1 MRKEPVMR
9 RASILVFLS
18 VALLAPGVSD
28 AAPKKAVPPP
38 ACAGRDI
45 FTAMKRS
52 DPDGY
57 AKIRA
62 AADATPNTRALL
74 WRIEGKG
81 QPASYL
87 FGTMHSTDE
96 RVNKRSSQVVE
107 AFNAAKIVALE
118 YLESESPLLKL
129 GELVA
134 AKGVYTEG
142 NGLKDLLT
150 PAELAV
156 LRKALGAEGIPAKT
170 VHLLRPW
177 FAGLALAL
185 PVCEKK
191 RSEAG
196 LLPLDK
202 RLEREAVA
210 QGKRVV
216 GLETAALQIDALVG
230 MPDAVQVKLLKGT
243 VATLHLRNDAL
254 EVLHRAYLGR
264 DLGTTLPF
272 TKRLM
277 ERAGHDPSP
286 IDTVESEIAVK
297 RNYGM
302 RDASLPLL
310 EQGGAFI
317 AVGALHLLGKE
328 GLVELLRAAGHTVT
342 PIE

>member
-1 MRKEPVMR
+1 MR
-9 RASILVFLS
+9 RASILTFLS
-18 VALLAPGVSD
+18 VALLAPNVSA

-45 FTAMKRS
+45 FTEMKRT
-52 DPDGY
+52 DPEGY
-57 AKIRA
+57 ARIRA

-96 RVNKRSSQVVE
+96 RVNKRSPQVVE
-107 AFNAAKIVALE
+107 AFNAANTVALE
-118 YLESESPLLKL
+118 YLESESPLVKL

-134 AKGVYTEG
+134 AKGLYTEG

-150 PAELAV
+150 PAELAT
-156 LRKALGAEGIPAKT
+156 LRKTLGAEGMPANA

-191 RSEAG
+191 RAEAG
-196 LLPLDK
+196 LLPLDQ
-202 RLEREAVA
+202 RLERDAIA
-210 QGKRVV
+210 QRKHVV
-216 GLETAALQIDALVG
+216 GLETAAFQIDALIG
-230 MPDAVQVKLLKGT
+230 MPDAVQIKLLKGT
-243 VATLHLRNDAL
+243 VATIHLRNDAL
-254 EVLHRAYLGR
+254 EVLHRAYLER

-272 TKRLM
+272 TKRII
-277 ERAGHDPSP
+277 ERAGQDASP

-328 GLVELLRAAGHTVT
+328 GLVELFRAAGYTVT

>member
-1 MRKEPVMR
+1 MR
-9 RASILVFLS
+9 RASILTCS
-18 VALLAPGVSD
+18 VRGA
-28 AAPKKAVPPP
+28 
-38 ACAGRDI
+38 ACARRRLRG
-45 FTAMKRS
+45 AQEEW
-52 DPDGY
+52 
-57 AKIRA
+57 A
-62 AADATPNTRALL
+62 AARLRRARHFHRDETVRSGRLRQDPGSRRRDPKHA
-74 WRIEGKG
+74 RIAVAHRGQS

-96 RVNKRSSQVVE
+96 RVTQALARRRGGFQRRATPSRLNTSK
-107 AFNAAKIVALE
+107 AK
-118 YLESESPLLKL
+118 SPLVQARRAGGREGLL
-129 GELVA
+129 P
-134 AKGVYTEG
+134 EG

-150 PAELAV
+150 PAELAT
-156 LRKALGAEGIPAKT
+156 LRKTLGAEGLPANA

-196 LLPLDK
+196 LLPLDQ
-202 RLEREAVA
+202 RLERDAIA

-216 GLETAALQIDALVG
+216 GLETAAFQIDALIG
-230 MPDAVQVKLLKGT
+230 MPDAVQIKLLKGT

-328 GLVELLRAAGHTVT
+328 GLVELFRAAGYTVT